1 MPLTPEDIER
11 RTFEVRK
18 RGYDKTQVDRFLG
31 EIANAYRVVLE
42 SGPEAIGPT
51 QQTVATSEPGTSP
64 SLQRQEPSS
73 PDLALGRRRQA
84 RQDDPGLLTPTN
96 LGEYQEVG
104 AEVAAVL
111 ASAQQSADALV
122 HDAEAKVARL
132 RADVE
137 TYAQQ
142 VTQEAQRYAAA
153 CQEDAE
159 RDRSEAAR
167 QLQDARDQAEAASW
181 AHEEAQRALDL
192 ARQRAEAEL
201 DRAASE
207 ADTILQQA
215 EQAARAR
222 VEGILADADRRLGQA
237 SAALVVDDV
246 VSSRRVERRRPPTS
260 PLRGGRRRTDPPVID
275 LVRDQDPII
284 DLVEG
289 AHQAGQAG
297 AGAAPDPAQ
306 GEGVPTAAGASPLAQ
321 AGAATQAPSSDP
333 LATLLS
339 DAMEEATDEQP
350 TDGSPP
356 PPPAPPPPPPAA
368 PGADPA

>member
-1 MPLTPEDIER
+1 VPLTPDDIER

-31 EIANAYRVVLE
+31 EIANAYRAVLE
-42 SGPEAIGPT
+42 AGPDAIQPSQQSVPASGEGADAFHPAPIPPN
-51 QQTVATSEPGTSP
+51 QA
-64 SLQRQEPSS
+64 
-73 PDLALGRRRQA
+73 PDPALGRRRVA
-84 RQDDPGLLTPTN
+84 RQDPSPPLLTPTN
-96 LGEYQEVG
+96 LADSYQEVG

-137 TYAQQ
+137 VYAQQ
-142 VTQEAQRYAAA
+142 VQQEAQRYAVA
-153 CQEDAE
+153 CQADAE
-159 RDRSEAAR
+159 RDRTEAAR
-167 QLQDARDQAEAASW
+167 LLQDARDQAEAASW

-201 DRAASE
+201 DRATGE

-222 VEGILADADRRLGQA
+222 VEGILAEADRKLGQA
-237 SAALVVDDV
+237 SAALVVDDTAT
-246 VSSRRVERRRPPTS
+246 SRSERRRPPTS

-289 AHQAGQAG
+289 AHHAGRAGTGAAGQPGTTTTLEGG
-297 AGAAPDPAQ
+297 AP
-306 GEGVPTAAGASPLAQ
+306 EGPGPQ
-321 AGAATQAPSSDP
+321 SDP
-333 LATLLS
+333 LATRLS
-339 DAMEEATDEQP
+339 DAIDQAADEP
-350 TDGSPP
+350 DPGAPP
-356 PPPAPPPPPPAA
+356 PPPA
-368 PGADPA
+368 